1 MFRTRSNRKL
11 RFKRLIALFTAVSLV
26 LGIFCVYI
34 DIRLRSVAETFA
46 RNHVSAVLT
55 SAVNRAA
62 TQLLGEYNITYDR
75 VSIIT
80 RNENDQVTSVEINT
94 NEINKFKSGLTESVL
109 AELSDYSKITFE
121 VPLLAAFGI
130 YYSYLSYPRI
140 SYTIS
145 ISTVVSTEFKS
156 EFTEAGINQVLHRI
170 SVIVGTRGSLAVLG
184 TDADINE
191 TTDFTVAQTVIVGAV
206 PDAFTSIDYANE
218 DIVDDVF
225 DYGAEAPK

>member
-1 MFRTRSNRKL
+1 MLSKRSNKKL
-11 RFKRLIALFTAVSLV
+11 RLKRFIALFTAVTLI
-26 LGIFCVYI
+26 LGVFCVYV
-34 DIRLRSVAETFA
+34 DIRLREVAHTFA
-46 RNHVSAVLT
+46 RNSVSAVLT
-55 SAVNRAA
+55 AAVNRAA
-62 TQLLGEYNITYDR
+62 TRLLEEYNITYDS
-75 VSIIT
+75 VSNIT

-94 NEINKFKSGLTESVL
+94 NEINRFKSGLTESVL
-109 AELSDYSKITFE
+109 AELSDYGKITFE

-170 SVIVGTRGSLAVLG
+170 SVIVGTRGSLATLG
-184 TDADINE
+184 ADTDISE

-206 PDAFTSIDYANE
+206 PDAYTKIDYANE